1 MKSVRSA
8 FIAGALIA
16 CAAVAHAQ
24 DFSKVQIKANK
35 VTDKFYTLDGQGG
48 TTGILVGPDGVF
60 MVDTQFALL
69 NDKIACGHQADYAP
83 AGQVRRHLNVGAP
96 ANVAILELRER
107 QCDFLGNRR
116 LFPGATV
123 LAGKHVAQG

>member
-24 DFSKVQIKANK
+24 DVSKVQIKANN

-69 NDKIACGHQADYAP
+69 SDKIAAAIKQITPQPMWRSWSCGKGSSTSSETAGSFRARQFSP
-83 AGQVRRHLNVGAP
+83 ASTSRRDNW
-96 ANVAILELRER
+96 
-107 QCDFLGNRR
+107 
-116 LFPGATV
+116 
-123 LAGKHVAQG
+123 